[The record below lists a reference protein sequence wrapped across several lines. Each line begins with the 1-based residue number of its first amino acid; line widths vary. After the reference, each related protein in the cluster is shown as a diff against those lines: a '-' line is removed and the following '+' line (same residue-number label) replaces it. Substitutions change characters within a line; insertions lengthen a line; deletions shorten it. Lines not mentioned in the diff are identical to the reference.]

1 MIKIQ
6 IEPEN
11 LVIWRRL
18 SDACYAD
25 EKDGAHRAGNGS
37 IAESVT
43 DIKRDWKSESNV
55 GKE

>member
-1 MIKIQ
+1 MIKLE

-11 LVIWRRL
+11 LEIGRRL

-25 EKDGAHRAGNGS
+25 EKDVVHRAGNGS

-43 DIKRDWKSESNV
+43 YIKRDWKSESNV

>member
-1 MIKIQ
+1 MIKLE

-11 LVIWRRL
+11 LGIWRRL
-18 SDACYAD
+18 SDACYAG
-25 EKDGAHRAGNGS
+25 EKDGVHRAGNGS

-43 DIKRDWKSESNV
+43 YIKRDWKSESNV